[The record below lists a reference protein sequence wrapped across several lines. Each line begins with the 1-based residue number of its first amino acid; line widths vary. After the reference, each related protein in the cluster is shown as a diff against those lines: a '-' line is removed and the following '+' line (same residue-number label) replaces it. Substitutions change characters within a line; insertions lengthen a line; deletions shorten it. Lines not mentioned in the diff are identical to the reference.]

1 MLIKLEYE
9 RKKREALEKER
20 KKAIRRYLRD
30 ISACLPC
37 KYRQKKRILE
47 DIHGL
52 INNRSR
58 MLYSRAELEKEIGT
72 PESIVQLYLDEN
84 AVPLLR
90 RSMRGRRIGFIA
102 AAVLLLFLVIVLGF
116 TLTSPPGH
124 YTEDIEILDNG
135 FETILLQE
143 DGFEQIYLLRRASKT
158 VTYYDHRNNK
168 IWSMTATGD
177 FAYTYGIT
185 SKAVTADSEIA
196 LYDPAAISISEEHNL
211 AGNAIVTVGT
221 VDYNGLTLLK
231 KITLTCDRYG
241 KLS

>member
-1 MLIKLEYE
+1 MLIKLEHE
-9 RKKREALEKER
+9 RKKRETLEKER
-20 KKAIRRYLRD
+20 RKAIRRYLRD

-37 KYRQKKRILE
+37 KYRQKKAILE
-47 DIHGL
+47 DIRGL

-72 PESIVQLYLDEN
+72 PESIVQIYLDEN

-90 RSMRGRRIGFIA
+90 RSMRGRRAGFMA
-102 AAVLLLFLVIVLGF
+102 AAILFLLLTAMLCF

-135 FETILLQE
+135 FETVILPE
-143 DGFEQIYLLRRASKT
+143 NDIEQIYLLRRASKT
-158 VTYYDHRNNK
+158 VTYYDHHNNK
-168 IWSMTATGD
+168 IWSITATGS
-177 FAYTYGIT
+177 FAYIYGTT
-185 SKAVTADSEIA
+185 SKAIAVNSEIV
-196 LYDPAAISISEEHNL
+196 LYDPAAVSISEEHRL
-211 AGNAIVTVGT
+211 AGNAVTTVGT

-231 KITLTCDRYG
+231 KVTLTCDRYG

>member
-1 MLIKLEYE
+1 MLIKLEHE

-47 DIHGL
+47 DIRGL

-116 TLTSPPGH
+116 TLTSPQGH
-124 YTEDIEILDNG
+124 YT
-135 FETILLQE
+135 
-143 DGFEQIYLLRRASKT
+143 
-158 VTYYDHRNNK
+158 
-168 IWSMTATGD
+168 
-177 FAYTYGIT
+177 
-185 SKAVTADSEIA
+185 
-196 LYDPAAISISEEHNL
+196 
-211 AGNAIVTVGT
+211 
-221 VDYNGLTLLK
+221 
-231 KITLTCDRYG
+231 
-241 KLS
+241 